1 MKGVRPGSP
10 RQRLVVASLL
20 AGLLP
25 PAAIAAQQQDTARAF
40 VRGGVYDKP
49 YLTTI
54 LGRTAVGGYAEA
66 HARWHQ
72 VDGITEEAGFIAR
85 RFNLFASSSISDW
98 VRFGAEV
105 EFEDGGEE
113 VVLEF
118 AAIDVRIHPSLTLR
132 GGMLLS
138 PLGRFNLS
146 HDSPLNEFTDRPLP
160 STDIIGVALSEP
172 GIGVLGTVPLGA
184 GRFTYEVYAVNGFD
198 DGLIVESEAGTRIP
212 AGADNLEDGNRSPAF
227 VGRLAWSPS
236 LSLEIGASAH
246 HGAWNTWSADGL
258 HLDRRRDLTIV
269 VGDFDAAL
277 AGFRMAGEVVSARI
291 DLPPSLDGLYASR
304 QRGMWA
310 EVLRDFG
317 RGWIATVPGS
327 FFSAGVR
334 WESADFDAGIAG
346 DHVRQWQLGV
356 NFRPTAETALKL
368 SWLRGTSYDRFN
380 NAAEHAG
387 LRFSLATYF

>member
-1 MKGVRPGSP
+1 MAA
-10 RQRLVVASLL
+10 LLL
-20 AGLLP
+20 ATLILP
-25 PAAIAAQQQDTARAF
+25 AGGAGQQQDTARAF

-72 VDGITEEAGFIAR
+72 VDGITEEAGFVAR

-105 EFEDGGEE
+105 EFEEGGEE

-118 AAIDVRIHPSLTLR
+118 AAIDVRIHPSLALR

-212 AGADNLEDGNRSPAF
+212 FGGDNLEDGNRSPAF
-227 VGRLAWSPS
+227 VGRVAWSPS

-246 HGAWNTWSADGL
+246 HGAWNNWNVDGL
-258 HLDRRRDLTIV
+258 DLDSRRDLTIM
-269 VGDFDAAL
+269 VGDFDAAF
-277 AGFRMAGEVVSARI
+277 AGFRMAGEVVGARI
-291 DLPPSLDGLYASR
+291 ELPPSLDGLYASR
-304 QRGMWA
+304 QRGLWA

-317 RGWIATVPGS
+317 NGWIATVPRS
-327 FFSAGVR
+327 YFSAGVR
-334 WESADFDAGIAG
+334 YERTDFDADLDG
-346 DHVRQWQLGV
+346 DHVRQWQVGL

-368 SWLRGTSYDRFN
+368 SWLRGTTYDRFN

-387 LRFSLATYF
+387 LRFSVATYF